1 MTHSPANAE
10 KSGSARKN
18 FIAKIREAYAEYR
31 DQGLGATAAMS
42 EIGAALR
49 ELDRR
54 AGK

>member
-1 MTHSPANAE
+1 MTHSQTNAE
-10 KSGSARKN
+10 KFGGARKT

-31 DQGLGATAAMS
+31 DKGLGATAAMS
-42 EIGAALR
+42 EVGAALR